1 MYILHASFSQSPEA
15 VAPHIPAH
23 AQWVKKHIESGHFL
37 MAGPKKSGLGGVAL
51 ARSMPKSELLA
62 LLQED
67 SYVQAD
73 VVDYQIIDLTVTV
86 SGPQWAALQG
96 V

>member
-1 MYILHASFSQSPEA
+1 MYILHASYCQPPEI
-15 VAPHIPAH
+15 VAPHVPAH
-23 AQWVKKHIESGHFL
+23 GQWVKKHIASGDFL

-51 ARSMPKSELLA
+51 VRSMPKAELLA

-73 VVDYQIIDLTVTV
+73 VADYQIIDLNVTV
-86 SGPQWAALQG
+86 AAPEWAALQG
-96 V
+96 I